1 MFTFARRAGVL
12 AGVMLWLAAPAFA
25 LDEDAA
31 RRFVADIA
39 DRATTVLA
47 SDAPRAEQR
56 GELREIL
63 RRGFDL
69 DFIGRSVLGPTFRS
83 LSDGEQERYLDAF
96 RRYVLATYSRRIDDY
111 GGEELEI
118 VGAEPMAGNDVRV
131 ESRVVGGNT
140 DEPVRID
147 WRVRDRG
154 GSPKIIDVLIE
165 DVSMA
170 ISQRSE
176 FSSVINQRGVDGLI
190 ALLEERAQAS
200 S

>member
-154 GSPKIIDVLIE
+154 GTP
-165 DVSMA
+165 
-170 ISQRSE
+170 
-176 FSSVINQRGVDGLI
+176 RGKK
-190 ALLEERAQAS
+190 AWFWQ
-200 S
+200 